1 MKIEMELTLEEVD
14 KLAEAV
20 DSHQDQGPS
29 GEGWASDALSAVRAK
44 VQDAIDAANA
54 ALRQS
59 DKR

>member
-1 MKIEMELTLEEVD
+1 
-14 KLAEAV
+14 V